1 MANPISKLR
10 NFSFCN
16 LNNAGCRLIL
26 LGSNLVLSF
35 PNLTFSMSIRTV
47 TLLCYIFF
55 AVIFSGKLQATE
67 LNRLDSIGVQ
77 KIGNQLFIL
86 HEVVAQETLFSI
98 SRRYKVPMMA
108 IQQANEV
115 LKQGIKSGQQIL
127 IPFGSNS
134 VTEAVLEPSEPTK
147 FPEPVVAAVI
157 QTEELPKL
165 IPSQKEEVVSTPKL
179 TVPTRVETERKHQ
192 VRRGESL
199 FLIAKKYKVTVAELK
214 KWNSLSNDKVMVGQ
228 ILKIRQLVANE
239 KVAPS
244 EAANAN
250 QPTPSEIK
258 NVEVSAAVSSSTI
271 VKQSASSAGDSKAS
285 LASDS
290 LEKVVPTKSGEWV
303 IHQVK
308 SGESLFSL
316 SKEYGSS
323 VENLIE
329 WNSLSSNNLK
339 LGQSLKVSRIQAT
352 LATSESEIEPQSE
365 PTVPVEFQENVE
377 IESPVVNTSGGF
389 SNTKENGLAELIPGT
404 EANKKY
410 LVLHRT
416 APVGSVIRVKNEEN
430 DRTIFA
436 RVVGVLPETG
446 DNSKVLIKLSQA
458 AYQQLKA
465 VNARFPVEIL
475 Y

>member
-1 MANPISKLR
+1 
-10 NFSFCN
+10 
-16 LNNAGCRLIL
+16 
-26 LGSNLVLSF
+26 
-35 PNLTFSMSIRTV
+35 MSIRAIF
-47 TLLCYIFF
+47 LLCSIFF
-55 AVIFSGKLQATE
+55 AAIFSGKLQATE
-67 LNRLDSIGVQ
+67 LNHLDSIGVQ

-86 HEVVAQETLFSI
+86 HEVVDQETLFSI

-115 LKQGIKSGQQIL
+115 LKQGIKAGQQIL
-127 IPFGSNS
+127 IPFGSNPS
-134 VTEAVLEPSEPTK
+134 TEAVLKAADPITS
-147 FPEPVVAAVI
+147 PESAVA
-157 QTEELPKL
+157 QTEELPKV
-165 IPSQKEEVVSTPKL
+165 IPVQKEEVVNTSNL
-179 TVPTRVETERKHQ
+179 TVPTQVEKERKHQ

-228 ILKIRQLVANE
+228 ILKIRQLVAAE
-239 KVAPS
+239 KVVPAVS
-244 EAANAN
+244 ANAN
-250 QPTPSEIK
+250 QPTPSEINK
-258 NVEVSAAVSSSTI
+258 EEVPAVVASSTK
-271 VKQSASSAGDSKAS
+271 VKQNDSIPIDSKAS
-285 LASDS
+285 TASDS
-290 LEKVVPTKSGEWV
+290 PAKEGLSKSKEWV

-323 VENLIE
+323 VGDLIE
-329 WNSLSSNNLK
+329 WNSLTSNNLK
-339 LGQSLKVSRIQAT
+339 LGQSLKVSRIQASV
-352 LATSESEIEPQSE
+352 ATSEGKIEPKTE
-365 PTVPVEFQENVE
+365 PTVPLEIQEKVE
-377 IESPVVNTSGGF
+377 IENPVVNTSGGF

-475 Y
+475 YE

>member
-1 MANPISKLR
+1 M
-10 NFSFCN
+10 
-16 LNNAGCRLIL
+16 
-26 LGSNLVLSF
+26 
-35 PNLTFSMSIRTV
+35 
-47 TLLCYIFF
+47 
-55 AVIFSGKLQATE
+55 
-67 LNRLDSIGVQ
+67 
-77 KIGNQLFIL
+77 
-86 HEVVAQETLFSI
+86 
-98 SRRYKVPMMA
+98 
-108 IQQANEV
+108 
-115 LKQGIKSGQQIL
+115 
-127 IPFGSNS
+127 
-134 VTEAVLEPSEPTK
+134 
-147 FPEPVVAAVI
+147 AAVT

-228 ILKIRQLVANE
+228 ILKISQLVANE
-239 KVAPS
+239 KVASS

-271 VKQSASSAGDSKAS
+271 GKQSASSAGDSKAS

-339 LGQSLKVSRIQAT
+339 LGQLHKVSRIQAT

>member
-1 MANPISKLR
+1 M
-10 NFSFCN
+10 
-16 LNNAGCRLIL
+16 
-26 LGSNLVLSF
+26 LGSNRVQLF
-35 PNLTFSMSIRTV
+35 PNLSFSMSIRAV

-55 AVIFSGKLQATE
+55 VVIFSGKLQATE

-86 HEVVAQETLFSI
+86 HEVVDQETLFSI

-127 IPFGSNS
+127 IPFGSNPG
-134 VTEAVLEPSEPTK
+134 TEAVLETSEPTQS
-147 FPEPVVAAVI
+147 PESIVVAEVQA
-157 QTEELPKL
+157 EELPKL
-165 IPSQKEEVVSTPKL
+165 IPSQKEEVVSTPNL
-179 TVPTRVETERKHQ
+179 TVPTQVETERKHQ

-228 ILKIRQLVANE
+228 ILKIRQLVATE
-239 KVAPS
+239 KVAPAVAVNS
-244 EAANAN
+244 K
-250 QPTPSEIK
+250 QLTSSEIK
-258 NVEVSAAVSSSTI
+258 KEEVSAAVSPSTK
-271 VKQSASSAGDSKAS
+271 VKQSTSS
-285 LASDS
+285 ASDS
-290 LEKVVPTKSGEWV
+290 NPSDSLANAELTKSGEWV

-323 VENLIE
+323 VGDLIA

-339 LGQSLKVSRIQAT
+339 LGQSLKVSRIQASV
-352 LATSESEIEPQSE
+352 ATSESKLEPQIEP
-365 PTVPVEFQENVE
+365 TIPVEIQENVE
-377 IESPVVNTSGGF
+377 IENPVVNTSGGF

-416 APVGSVIRVKNEEN
+416 APVGSVIRIKNEEN

>member
-1 MANPISKLR
+1 
-10 NFSFCN
+10 
-16 LNNAGCRLIL
+16 
-26 LGSNLVLSF
+26 
-35 PNLTFSMSIRTV
+35 MSIRTV

-147 FPEPVVAAVI
+147 FPEPVVAAVT

-165 IPSQKEEVVSTPKL
+165 IPSQKEEMVSTPKL

-239 KVAPS
+239 KVASS

-258 NVEVSAAVSSSTI
+258 NVEVSAAVSSST
-271 VKQSASSAGDSKAS
+271 
-285 LASDS
+285 
-290 LEKVVPTKSGEWV
+290 T
-303 IHQVK
+303 
-308 SGESLFSL
+308 
-316 SKEYGSS
+316 
-323 VENLIE
+323 
-329 WNSLSSNNLK
+329 
-339 LGQSLKVSRIQAT
+339 
-352 LATSESEIEPQSE
+352 
-365 PTVPVEFQENVE
+365 
-377 IESPVVNTSGGF
+377 
-389 SNTKENGLAELIPGT
+389 
-404 EANKKY
+404 
-410 LVLHRT
+410 
-416 APVGSVIRVKNEEN
+416 
-430 DRTIFA
+430 
-436 RVVGVLPETG
+436 
-446 DNSKVLIKLSQA
+446 VLILFFFK
-458 AYQQLKA
+458 
-465 VNARFPVEIL
+465 NAIKEESVF
-475 Y
+475 